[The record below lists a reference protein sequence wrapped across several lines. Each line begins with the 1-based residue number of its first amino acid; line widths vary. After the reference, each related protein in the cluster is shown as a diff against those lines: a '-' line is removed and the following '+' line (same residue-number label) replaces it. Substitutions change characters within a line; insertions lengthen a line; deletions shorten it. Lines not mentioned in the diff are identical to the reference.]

1 MEIAD
6 VNDNVPQF
14 SKEVYTHEVLENTEK
29 LLPPLFI
36 KVCKCFLFIL
46 IFKCF
51 CGNFNLIVRDW
62 ILSFLIYLKLCLLNE
77 TES

>member
-36 KVCKCFLFIL
+36 KVYKCFSFIL
-46 IFKCF
+46 IFKCL
-51 CGNFNLIVRDW
+51 CSNFNLIVRGW
-62 ILSFLIYLKLCLLNE
+62 LLNFLIYPKFHLLNE
-77 TES
+77 VEN